1 MDKQRLKRLI
11 VGEFSFKRLVRSLI
25 FIYAFLCFYAYFFS
39 DRMIFQPQ
47 PSSYQDTQQ
56 FIKLTTSDS
65 VQISALYLPNPQARY
80 TILYSHGNA
89 EDLGDL
95 LWVFSELREMGFAV
109 FGYDYHG
116 YGTSQGSPTESNTYR
131 DIDAAYNYLT
141 QQQGIAPQRIIAY
154 GRSVGSGPAVDLA
167 TRQKVG
173 GLILESPFLTA
184 FRLMTRIPIVP
195 FDKFRNID
203 KIQRVHSPI
212 LVMHGK
218 LDEVVPFSNG
228 QKLFQAANE
237 PKRFL
242 WVDAARHNDLMEVA
256 PKQYAVALR
265 EFSELVQSQTAN
277 S

>member
-1 MDKQRLKRLI
+1 MDKQKLKRLL
-11 VGEFSFKRLVRSLI
+11 VGDFSFKRLVRTLI
-25 FIYAFLCFYAYFFS
+25 FIYVLLCLCAYFFS
-39 DRMIFQPQ
+39 DKIIFQPQ
-47 PSSYQDTQQ
+47 RSSYQDTQQ
-56 FIKLTTSDS
+56 IIKLTTADG

-95 LWVFSELREMGFAV
+95 LWVFTELRDMGFSV

-116 YGTSQGSPTESNTYR
+116 YGTSQGSPTERNTYR
-131 DIDAAYNYLT
+131 DINAAYNYLT
-141 QQQGIAPQRIIAY
+141 QQHGIPPQRIIAY
-154 GRSVGSGPAVDLA
+154 GRSVGTGPAVDLA

-203 KIQRVHSPI
+203 KINRVHSPI
-212 LVMHGK
+212 LLMHGRR
-218 LDEVVPFSNG
+218 DEVVPFSNG
-228 QKLFQAANE
+228 QKLFEAANE

-265 EFSELVQSQTAN
+265 EFAELVQSQTA
-277 S
+277 

>member
-1 MDKQRLKRLI
+1 
-11 VGEFSFKRLVRSLI
+11 
-25 FIYAFLCFYAYFFS
+25 
-39 DRMIFQPQ
+39 MIFQPQ
-47 PSSYQDTQQ
+47 RSSYEDTSQI
-56 FIKLTTSDS
+56 IKLTTSDG
-65 VQISALYLPNPQARY
+65 VQISAIYLPNPQARY

-95 LWVFSELREMGFAV
+95 LWVFTELREMGFAV

-116 YGTSQGSPTESNTYR
+116 YGTSQGSPTERNVYR

-141 QQQGIAPQRIIAY
+141 EQLGIPPQQIIAY

-184 FRLMTRIPIVP
+184 FRVLTRIPIVP

-203 KIQRVHSPI
+203 KIKRVHCPV

-218 LDEVVPFSNG
+218 RDEVVPFSNG
-228 QKLFQAANE
+228 KKLFEAANE

-242 WVDAARHNDLMEVA
+242 WVDAATHNDLMEVA
-256 PKQYAVALR
+256 DDQYAKALR
-265 EFSELVQSQTAN
+265 EFAQ
-277 S
+277 